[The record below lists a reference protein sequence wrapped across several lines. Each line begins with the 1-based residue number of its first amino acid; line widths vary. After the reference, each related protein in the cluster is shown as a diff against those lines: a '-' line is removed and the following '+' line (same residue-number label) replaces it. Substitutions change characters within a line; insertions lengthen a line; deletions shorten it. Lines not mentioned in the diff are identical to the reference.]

1 MPLPA
6 LGALLS
12 GVLSL
17 FLIRYLW
24 SYRDTPGARFFVGV
38 IACEALWALS
48 YGAALFVFD
57 PALRRLFEIPIW
69 VGINFIGVFFLA
81 FALEYTGR
89 GRLVRSREFGLL
101 VALQTVHTALVVTN
115 PWHHVAWSNYNVAP
129 VFGSATVLYSHQ
141 PWLFLNLGTIF
152 LLVSAAIF
160 LLLETF
166 LSYGPLY
173 RAQTVAVALS
183 PLPVVLAI
191 LVWLFKL
198 GPVPQ
203 LHLTTLVFP
212 LHLALDT
219 YAFFR
224 RDMFELT
231 PAARRAGERAALDDL
246 GSPVVVVDDDR
257 RIINLNEK
265 VRRLFGIGSQQVLG
279 RTFDAF
285 FEDID
290 LDADDQT
297 VTITAGNEHREYAI
311 NTSSIEDSGGN
322 HVGYTV
328 AFQDVTAEKRREQ
341 RLAVLNRVLRH
352 NLRNDLNV
360 VQGYLE
366 IAGQR
371 VNDDEIGGL
380 LATAESKTNGLI
392 ELGEKAQTIDQAMR
406 TDEVPPEVIGVRDL
420 IDEIASD
427 LEGAGGEGGADG
439 RKEKDGESHID
450 NHVPKEL
457 QVRASRRLLRG
468 VFDNLLEN
476 ALEHGGGSGDSQVEV
491 ELVETDHEDSTA
503 TFELR
508 DDGPGIPDHELAVL
522 DKGQETA
529 LEHGSGLGL
538 WVVKWSVASL
548 GGEVSFETGEDGGTT
563 ATLRVAGLVAE

>member
-1 MPLPA
+1 MTVPLPA
-6 LGALLS
+6 LGTLLS

-24 SYRDTPGARFFVGV
+24 SYRENPGARFFVGV

-48 YGAALFVFD
+48 YGTGLFVFD

-89 GRLVRSREFGLL
+89 GRLVRSRGFALL
-101 VALQTVHTALVVTN
+101 VGLQTLHTGLVVTN
-115 PWHHVAWSNYNVAP
+115 PLHHVAWSNYHIAP

-152 LLVSAAIF
+152 FVVAAAIF

-173 RAQTVAVALS
+173 RAQTIAVALS
-183 PLPVVLAI
+183 PVPVLLTI

-212 LHLALDT
+212 LHLALDM

-257 RIINLNEK
+257 RIINLNDK
-265 VRRLFGIGSQQVLG
+265 VRHLFGIESEQVLG
-279 RTFDAF
+279 RKFDAF

-297 VTITAGNEHREYAI
+297 VAITTENEHREYAI
-311 NTSSIEDSGGN
+311 NTSPIEDSGSN

-328 AFQDVTAEKRREQ
+328 ALQDITAEKRREQ

-371 VNDDEIGGL
+371 VDDDEIGGL
-380 LATAESKTNGLI
+380 LGTAESKTNGLI
-392 ELGEKAQTIDQAMR
+392 ELGEKAQTIDQTMR
-406 TDEVPPEVIGVRDL
+406 TDEVPPEVIRVRDL
-420 IDEIASD
+420 LDDIISDSEDGSRID
-427 LEGAGGEGGADG
+427 L
-439 RKEKDGESHID
+439 R
-450 NHVPKEL
+450 VPETL
-457 QVRASRRLLRG
+457 QLRVSRRLLRS

-476 ALEHGGGSGDSQVEV
+476 ALVHGGDEGSVEV
-491 ELVETDHEDSTA
+491 ELVETDADDHSA
-503 TFELR
+503 TFEIR

-522 DKGQETA
+522 DKGRETA

-538 WVVKWSVASL
+538 WIVKWNVDSL
-548 GGEVSFETGEDGGTT
+548 GGEVSFETDGDGTT
-563 ATLRVAGLVAE
+563 ATLSVPGMVE